1 MEPLEPDLTPEDAL
15 KERIVKVH
23 YFFAKGETK
32 EVSEE
37 EAKRILSE
45 TYSSTYGGLIV
56 DVKTNKVIY
65 QINSDVEEIVVL
77 EGFADGG

>member
-1 MEPLEPDLTPEDAL
+1 MEPLEPVLTPEDAL

-37 EAKRILSE
+37 EAKRILSD
-45 TYSSTYGGLIV
+45 TYSSTM
-56 DVKTNKVIY
+56 
-65 QINSDVEEIVVL
+65 
-77 EGFADGG
+77 EG